1 MAMRLTGAAAVAV
14 AVFFMGA
21 SGIAVAPL
29 AAQEP
34 EPSKTLTPGKGSDLT
49 MAKCAICHD
58 AEHITRARLSR
69 GEWEFN
75 IKNMIERGAPITA
88 DEIPLILDYLAAYYN
103 RDSAPPAPDPAAAGG
118 GSGQDPVQRLLTA
131 NACTACHGVD
141 NRIVGP
147 SFREIA
153 ARYAGDSD
161 APARLAAKIRQGGAG
176 AWGQVPMP
184 PHPAMADADLREITA
199 WILSRN

>member
-1 MAMRLTGAAAVAV
+1 MRMTGVATVAA

-34 EPSKTLTPGKGSDLT
+34 GPSKTLIPGKGSDLT

-88 DEIPLILDYLAAYYN
+88 DEIPVILDYLATYYN
-103 RDSAPPAPDPAAAGG
+103 RDSAPPPPDPAAAGG
-118 GSGQDPVQRLLTA
+118 GSAQDPVQRLLTA
-131 NACTACHGVD
+131 NACMACHGLD
-141 NRIVGP
+141 SKIVGP

-153 ARYAGDSD
+153 ARYAGDND
-161 APARLAAKIRQGGAG
+161 APARLAAKIKQGGAG

-184 PHPAMADADLREITA
+184 PHPAIADADLREMTA
-199 WILSRN
+199 WILGRN